1 MGHGRLFG
9 GGEPDVAVEAAAG
22 VPAGAL
28 GLVVQGY
35 FYDVVARL
43 YVRVQ
48 LHFPGGVAVG
58 PAAGFLAVYV
68 NNGVGEGTVYLQ
80 AEVFLKVFSGEFEEF
95 GVGGFPPPGQFARFS
110 GVFLEEGL
118 LYAPVVREIHSA
130 RDAVFGEG
138 PVFVPQFSSGG
149 LCRSSDGQ
157 RQCSP

>member
-68 NNGVGEGTVYLQ
+68 NNGVGKSAVHLQ
-80 AEVFLKVFSGEFEEF
+80 AEVFLKVFGREFKEF
-95 GVGGFPPPGQFARFS
+95 GIGGFSPPGQFAGFS
-110 GVFLEEGL
+110 GVLLKEGL

-157 RQCSP
+157 RQGSP